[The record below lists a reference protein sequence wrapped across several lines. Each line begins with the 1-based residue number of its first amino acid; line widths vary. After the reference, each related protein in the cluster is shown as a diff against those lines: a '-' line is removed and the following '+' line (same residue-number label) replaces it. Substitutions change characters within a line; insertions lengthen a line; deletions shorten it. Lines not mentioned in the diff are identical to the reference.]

1 MLNTNFNAYYVQQPF
16 YYPFGFQYLIMPAPI
31 ALTNTQIINSQN
43 QVKENTTQTNDIS
56 IELNQQQGQS
66 KLKTIS
72 ETESQLDSDSSN
84 DNLRDFT
91 TRPKSTKLNLIK
103 KIQKPN
109 LLVKSTNIQKN
120 YAKAMVSYACRQRTL
135 VFDTLG
141 EERGQEFLKLMI
153 RLKNRLRNVAHI
165 IRFTHVE
172 EFLTLF
178 RILGNNFMRKD
189 SVSYIYNSKIQQKSC
204 HLSNMTIVRNSLLK
218 Y

>member
-1 MLNTNFNAYYVQQPF
+1 MLNTNINGYYVQQPF
-16 YYPFGFQYLIMPAPI
+16 YYPYGFQYFVMPAPI
-31 ALTNTQIINSQN
+31 AFTNTQIINHPN
-43 QVKENTTQTNDIS
+43 QVKHNTTQTNDIS
-56 IELNQQQGQS
+56 IELNKPQDEQ

-84 DNLRDFT
+84 EDSRDQPA
-91 TRPKSTKLNLIK
+91 RPKSIKLNLTK
-103 KIQKPN
+103 KIKTPN
-109 LLVKSTNIQKN
+109 FLVKSTNIQKN

-135 VFDTLG
+135 VFETLG
-141 EERGQEFLKLMI
+141 EQGGEEFLKLMI

-165 IRFTHVE
+165 TRFTHVE
-172 EFLTLF
+172 EFLSLF
-178 RILGNNFMRKD
+178 RILGNNFIKKD